1 MLRASKVLS
10 SLGEEKLDQ
19 RGPHPKRECRAV
31 GGGISMPQITQ
42 TLSKS
47 PNDFRVWNQ
56 LLENVETFVRLPVSG
71 TGEGRC
77 GLSWIVA

>member
-31 GGGISMPQITQ
+31 GGGISMPQITH

-47 PNDFRVWNQ
+47 PNDFRVWSQ
-56 LLENVETFVRLPVSG
+56 LLENVETFVRVPVSG